1 MNAPAGLAK
10 SPHIDSTALGARV
23 YFRSLV
29 DWCWRFPG
37 LVVAIESAS
46 MSTTRDGPG
55 TATQHAIEELRRAIV
70 ARQYRPGQRVHQEEI
85 AERLGVS
92 LAPVREALRA
102 LEQEGQV
109 VYRPRRGYFITEL
122 RIEDLQEIYALR
134 RLLEERALRGA
145 LPVLDGDAIEDIA
158 LAARDCSQAAERGDV
173 AAELEANRRFHFGM
187 LDAPGQ
193 PQTMR
198 LIRLLWDS
206 TESYRAIYYNSPE
219 ERSATIE
226 AHEEILDA
234 LRRKATD
241 EVVAALD
248 EHRGRALRV
257 LSRIL
262 ASS

>member
-1 MNAPAGLAK
+1 M
-10 SPHIDSTALGARV
+10 T
-23 YFRSLV
+23 
-29 DWCWRFPG
+29 
-37 LVVAIESAS
+37 
-46 MSTTRDGPG
+46 TTRPGGPET
-55 TATQHAIEELRRAIV
+55 TAQHALDELRRAIEEG
-70 ARQYRPGQRVHQEEI
+70 RYRPGQRVHQEDI

-122 RIEDLQEIYALR
+122 RVEDLQEIYALR
-134 RLLEERALRGA
+134 RLLEERAVRST
-145 LPVLDGDAIEDIA
+145 LPTLDDDAIERIA
-158 LAARDCSQAAERGDV
+158 LAARDCADAAEQGDV

-187 LDAPGQ
+187 LEAPDQ

-206 TESYRAIYYNSPE
+206 TESYRAMYYNSPE
-219 ERSATIE
+219 ERSATVA
-226 AHEEILDA
+226 AHDEILDA
-234 LRRKATD
+234 VRRKATD

-262 ASS
+262 STS